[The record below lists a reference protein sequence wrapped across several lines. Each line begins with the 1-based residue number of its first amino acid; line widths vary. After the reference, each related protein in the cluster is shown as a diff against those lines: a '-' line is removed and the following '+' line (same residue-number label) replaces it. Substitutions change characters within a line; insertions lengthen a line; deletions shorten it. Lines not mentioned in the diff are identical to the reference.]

1 MNVFNNTKP
10 LYLQLREKIE
20 EAILD
25 DVLKEEEAV
34 PSIRNLSKIY
44 EINPITVS
52 NALSELVDS
61 QILFKKRGIG
71 IFVNKN
77 AGQLIKKH
85 RLEDFISNELKPALE
100 RAKLLDIDR
109 DSLLNLINETY
120 GG

>member
-1 MNVFNNTKP
+1 MNEFNNTKP
-10 LYLQLREKIE
+10 LYIQLREKIE

-25 DVLKEEEAV
+25 NVLKEEEAV

-44 EINPITVS
+44 SINPITVS

-71 IFVNKN
+71 IFVSKDANK
-77 AGQLIKKH
+77 LIKKC
-85 RLEDFISNELKPALE
+85 RLNNFIIEELKPSLE
-100 RAKLLDIDR
+100 RAKLLDFDR
-109 DSLLNLINETY
+109 NSLEDLINQVY